1 MSVKNAAISVWKDSI
16 RDRESETLGDGMCSC
31 FYLRLSKHLL
41 GGLGTRLADE
51 VADMIVRIKRGLS
64 TCCYSQPPEPPGN
77 TERLNNALFDGLSAS
92 APIRCRTIVV
102 QCEDVALIEHLFSL
116 RSPKVVEPRPADGN
130 RFRKLIFSHQF
141 SIKIAE

>member
-1 MSVKNAAISVWKDSI
+1 MEWRRDCILFLISTTIYAYTEFLEKEKEAKISKNGRDKILQRILFSNCDSCLRTAISADSI

-64 TCCYSQPPEPPGN
+64 TCCYSQPPEPPGTQN
-77 TERLNNALFDGLSAS
+77 D
-92 APIRCRTIVV
+92 
-102 QCEDVALIEHLFSL
+102 
-116 RSPKVVEPRPADGN
+116 
-130 RFRKLIFSHQF
+130 
-141 SIKIAE
+141 